1 MHRKIC
7 SIACSV
13 TLTGPG
19 RRGEGSGIR
28 KGRKQ
33 KDQKGKK
40 QTDQERKGTSRSLGI
55 REASREGLHC
65 QGGEKNQK
73 KGAGLNK
80 KGQQKGRQ
88 TREKRRLIKKGKKG
102 TSCVRKGRTGRPESG
117 FLLRFPNCPFGKP
130 GWKPYGDGEKMAKFG
145 TSENYVLFGARL
157 RPVKLENP

>member
-65 QGGEKNQK
+65 QGPN
-73 KGAGLNK
+73 
-80 KGQQKGRQ
+80 KGQQKGRLGGQ
-88 TREKRRLIKKGKKG
+88 KKGQKKTRKKG